1 MRFSNTVQRL
11 EGSGYKS
18 WDVHMRARQMKA
30 EGADVLMLTIGD
42 PDFETPPS
50 IVNAAFESI
59 RSGRT
64 HYTRAEG
71 EPELRAAIAAHHAQ
85 TGGQPITAANVAVV
99 PGAQCG
105 LYTAAMTVLQPGD
118 EVIIPEPVYSTYE
131 PVVGATGATPVFVN
145 LSPASG
151 FHLDPDAL
159 AAAVTPRTRAILVN
173 TPHNPTGAM
182 LGPDE
187 VEALADICL
196 RHDLW
201 LITDEVYSHF
211 AYDRPHLSPANLPE
225 LADRAVVISSLSKS
239 HAMTGWRLGWVI
251 GPEPFIAHVGRLLAC
266 MLFGAPPFIQDAALY
281 ALSHEVAEAEAMRQ
295 QYGARRA
302 LVCQTLTDAGPIT
315 CRAPEGG
322 IYVLLDVRQTGM
334 SGYEFGHL
342 LLDKTG
348 VALLPGQAFGST
360 LSGFLRISLTAPDA
374 DIQEACRRIHEFG
387 SSL

>member
-1 MRFSNTVQRL
+1 MR
-11 EGSGYKS
+11 
-18 WDVHMRARQMKA
+18 A
-30 EGADVLMLTIGD
+30 EGADVLMLSIGD
-42 PDFETPPS
+42 PDFETPPA

-59 RSGRT
+59 RRGRT

-71 EPELRAAIAAHHAQ
+71 EPDLRAAIAAHH
-85 TGGQPITAANVAVV
+85 TKTSGQLVTAANVAVV

-105 LYTAAMTVLQPGD
+105 LYSAAMTVLQAGD
-118 EVIIPEPVYSTYE
+118 EIIIPEPVYSTYE
-131 PVVGATGATPVFVN
+131 PVVGATGATPVFVQMA
-145 LSPASG
+145 PEAG

-159 AAAVTPRTRAILVN
+159 AAAVTPRTRAILIN

-187 VEALADICL
+187 VEALADIAT

-211 AYDRPHLSPANLPE
+211 AYDRPHLSPASLPA

-239 HAMTGWRLGWVI
+239 YAMTGWRLGWVM

-281 ALSHEVAEAEAMRQ
+281 ALTHEIAEAEAMRR
-295 QYGARRA
+295 QYDTRRKM
-302 LVCQTLTDAGPIT
+302 VYQTLADAGPIT

-334 SGYEFGHL
+334 SGYDFGHL

-348 VALLPGQAFGST
+348 VALLPGQAFGPT
-360 LSGFLRISLTAPDA
+360 LSGFLRISLTATDA
-374 DIQEACRRIHEFG
+374 DLAEACQRIRAFG
-387 SSL
+387 NTFA